1 MNASSSVRLPCNRYA
16 KGYQIPLLQRLLLP
30 LARSCYYWEM
40 RYAPIHLLHAG
51 YQHGISMF
59 HKLMHDQYRLGDLQ
73 SAKSH
78 LDGLRVLL
86 RLYFQRNI
94 KMSPALKRA
103 IYW

>member
-1 MNASSSVRLPCNRYA
+1 
-16 KGYQIPLLQRLLLP
+16 
-30 LARSCYYWEM
+30 
-40 RYAPIHLLHAG
+40 
-51 YQHGISMF
+51 MF
-59 HKLMHDQYRLGDLQ
+59 YKLMHDQYRLGDLQ